1 VAPLAW
7 NFLNTGL
14 PVLRESNNAWN
25 FLNIGLPMLRKQI
38 NHGTSSTPA
47 CRC

>member
-14 PVLRESNNAWN
+14 PVLRKSKNPDVEK
-25 FLNIGLPMLRKQI
+25 IKQT
-38 NHGTSSTPA
+38 TS
-47 CRC
+47 